1 MSKIYFCDWA
11 VVQLQSIGRSV
22 RAARLEISSS
32 TNQSLCGQRL
42 RATCT
47 VAELQPPSLRSK
59 TPLQM
64 RERRG
69 SDTSAYQGELTGR
82 ERWTG
87 ACKGGRKNLKKREN
101 LTTPTDIKLRKTLK
115 MYRESTQCGRDT
127 RSWWPGATGRFHFVI
142 NERLRQNFLYCTVRN
157 IKIWEIWIIY
167 ILGLSLHLLDPLK
180 RPHLCA
186 EKL

>member
-47 VAELQPPSLRSK
+47 AAELQPPSLRSK

-87 ACKGGRKNLKKREN
+87 ACKGGRKTLKKREN
-101 LTTPTDIKLRKTLK
+101 LTTPTDIKLRKHSKRTESRRSVAVTQGADDPERRTGFTL
-115 MYRESTQCGRDT
+115 SLT
-127 RSWWPGATGRFHFVI
+127 RGWDRIFFIV
-142 NERLRQNFLYCTVRN
+142 L
-157 IKIWEIWIIY
+157 WEI
-167 ILGLSLHLLDPLK
+167 
-180 RPHLCA
+180 
-186 EKL
+186 

>member
-1 MSKIYFCDWA
+1 MLMINQKTDLLKPHRFFLCLDLHSTVKRRFAETYYTMSKIYFCDWA

-47 VAELQPPSLRSK
+47 AAELQPPSLRSK

-69 SDTSAYQGELTGR
+69 SDTNAYQGELTGW

-87 ACKGGRKNLKKREN
+87 ACKGGRKTLKKREN
-101 LTTPTDIKLRKTLK
+101 LTTPTDIKLRKTLQT
-115 MYRESTQCGRDT
+115 YRVDAVWPWHKELMT
-127 RSWWPGATGRFHFVI
+127 RSD
-142 NERLRQNFLYCTVRN
+142 
-157 IKIWEIWIIY
+157 
-167 ILGLSLHLLDPLK
+167 GLVSLCH
-180 RPHLCA
+180 
-186 EKL
+186 

>member
-47 VAELQPPSLRSK
+47 AAELQPPSLRSK

-87 ACKGGRKNLKKREN
+87 ACKGGRKPLKRERTWPLRLISN
-101 LTTPTDIKLRKTLK
+101 LGKHSKRT
-115 MYRESTQCGRDT
+115 ESTQCGRDT
-127 RSWWPGATGRFHFVI
+127 RSWRPGATGWFHFVI

>member
-47 VAELQPPSLRSK
+47 AAELQPPSLRSK

-87 ACKGGRKNLKKREN
+87 ACKGGRK
-101 LTTPTDIKLRKTLK
+101 
-115 MYRESTQCGRDT
+115 
-127 RSWWPGATGRFHFVI
+127 
-142 NERLRQNFLYCTVRN
+142 
-157 IKIWEIWIIY
+157 
-167 ILGLSLHLLDPLK
+167 PLK
-180 RPHLCA
+180 RERTWPLRLISNLGKHSKRTESRRSVAVTQGADDPERRTGFTLSLTRGWDRIFFIVLW
-186 EKL
+186 EI